1 MLTLNFEMSCVLTM
15 MWVTSDSLTPCT
27 TASLPR
33 VAYRVTTVKE
43 ANVIT

>member
-1 MLTLNFEMSCVLTM
+1 M

-33 VAYRVTTVKE
+33 VAYRVTTVKN
-43 ANVIT
+43 ANVIMWLMNVVGVI